1 MFNTLPT
8 TKASQIAGV
17 AIAIIGAVLLPQ
29 LAQAAEGEPK
39 AQTDAISGEV
49 GGGIAIAPDYM
60 GSNDYRISPLAIGTV
75 SWEDRSLTFD
85 GTALSADLLS
95 SKALE
100 FGPIVNW
107 TFKRD
112 PKNIDSAAVK
122 ALGRIDDAFEVGAQ
136 AAVAIGG
143 PLGNGDRLR
152 FSLAAMRDV
161 SDVHDGWLG
170 DATIRWT
177 IPVTG
182 KLGAS
187 FEAAAS
193 YADAAYA
200 RTYFGVTDAA
210 ALASGLAAYRPDGGI
225 KDVGA
230 TVGLRYA
237 ITDRWALV
245 AEAGYRRLLG
255 DFADSPIVQSEG
267 SADQFHAGVGVVI
280 GF

>member
-8 TKASQIAGV
+8 TKASQLAGV
-17 AIAIIGAVLLPQ
+17 AVAIIGAILLPHA
-29 LAQAAEGEPK
+29 AQASENQAK
-39 AQTDAISGEV
+39 APTNAISGEL
-49 GGGIAIAPDYM
+49 GGGIAIAPDHM
-60 GSNDYRISPLAIGTV
+60 GSDDYRIIPLAVGALH
-75 SWEDRSLTFD
+75 WEGRSLTFD
-85 GTALSADLLS
+85 GTAFSADLLS
-95 SKALE
+95 SEALE
-100 FGPIVNW
+100 LGPIVNW

-112 PKNIDSAAVK
+112 PKRVDSAAVK
-122 ALGRIDDAFEVGAQ
+122 ALGRIDDAFEVGVQ
-136 AAVAIGG
+136 AAVSLDG

-170 DATIRWT
+170 EAALRWT
-177 IPVTG
+177 MPVTG

-187 FEAAAS
+187 VEAAAS

-200 RTYFGVTDAA
+200 RTYFGVTDAG
-210 ALASGLAAYRPDGGI
+210 ALASGLAPYRPEGGL

-237 ITDRWALV
+237 VADRWAIV
-245 AEAGYRRLLG
+245 AEGSYRRLLG
-255 DFADSPIVQSEG
+255 DFADSPIVRREG
-267 SADQFHAGVGVVI
+267 SPEQLYAGVGVVI

>member
-8 TKASQIAGV
+8 TKASQLAGLAV
-17 AIAIIGAVLLPQ
+17 AIIGAILMPHA
-29 LAQAAEGEPK
+29 AQASENETK
-39 AQTDAISGEV
+39 APTNAISGEV

-60 GSNDYRISPLAIGTV
+60 GSDDYRVIPLAVGTLD
-75 SWEDRSLTFD
+75 WEGRSLTFD

-95 SKALE
+95 SETLE
-100 FGPIVNW
+100 LGPVVNW

-112 PKNIDSAAVK
+112 PKRIDSAAVK
-122 ALGRIDDAFEVGAQ
+122 ALGRIDDAFEVGGQ
-136 AAVAIGG
+136 AAVSFAG

-187 FEAAAS
+187 LEAAAS

-200 RTYFGVTDAA
+200 RTYFGVTDAG
-210 ALASGLAAYRPDGGI
+210 ALASGLAAFRPDGGL

-230 TVGLRYA
+230 TAGLRYA
-237 ITDRWALV
+237 VTDRWAIV

-255 DFADSPIVQSEG
+255 DFADSPIVRSEG
-267 SADQFHAGVGVVI
+267 SADQFYAGVGVVI